1 MASEK
6 DLDELQ
12 STRDEHRQRN
22 HLDRESELQGDDL
35 RHKDPLQEAIKEAL
49 RQQEKLHQEALR
61 KRDEA
66 LRKRDEELRKRDE
79 QHRKEVQDR
88 DEELRKRD
96 EELRKRDEQHRKE
109 VQDLKSQVTEERV
122 LTPDHHE
129 IPNPDGRL
137 STAYCVF

>member
-66 LRKRDEELRKRDE
+66 LRKRDEALRKRDE
-79 QHRKEVQDR
+79 ALRKEVQDR

-109 VQDLKSQVTEERV
+109 VQDRDEELQKRDEE
-122 LTPDHHE
+122 L
-129 IPNPDGRL
+129 R
-137 STAYCVF
+137 

>member
-79 QHRKEVQDR
+79 
-88 DEELRKRD
+88 
-96 EELRKRDEQHRKE
+96 ELRKRDEQHRKE
-109 VQDLKSQVTEERV
+109 VQDLKSQVTKERV

>member
-35 RHKDPLQEAIKEAL
+35 RHMDPLQEAIKEAL

-79 QHRKEVQDR
+79 
-88 DEELRKRD
+88 ELRKRD

-109 VQDLKSQVTEERV
+109 VQDLKSQVTKERV

>member
-1 MASEK
+1 
-6 DLDELQ
+6 
-12 STRDEHRQRN
+12 
-22 HLDRESELQGDDL
+22 
-35 RHKDPLQEAIKEAL
+35 HKDPLQEAIKEAL

-61 KRDEA
+61 KRDV
-66 LRKRDEELRKRDE
+66 ELRKRDE

-109 VQDLKSQVTEERV
+109 VQDLKSQVKEERV

>member
-79 QHRKEVQDR
+79 
-88 DEELRKRD
+88 ELRKRD

>member
-61 KRDEA
+61 KRDE
-66 LRKRDEELRKRDE
+66 ELRKRDE

-96 EELRKRDEQHRKE
+96 EQHRKE
-109 VQDLKSQVTEERV
+109 VQDLKSQVTKERV

>member
-66 LRKRDEELRKRDE
+66 LRKRDEAL
-79 QHRKEVQDR
+79 RKEVQDR

-109 VQDLKSQVTEERV
+109 VQDLKSQVTKERV

>member
-49 RQQEKLHQEALR
+49 RQQEKLHQEA
-61 KRDEA
+61 
-66 LRKRDEELRKRDE
+66 LRKRDE

>member
-79 QHRKEVQDR
+79 
-88 DEELRKRD
+88 ELRKRD

-109 VQDLKSQVTEERV
+109 VQDLKSQVTKERV